1 MPVDVSSYQQEP
13 TSPFDT
19 LGKLTS
25 IQSQA
30 NQNKLFQQEYNSKL
44 GLSQIYKDAVDP
56 STGQFDPA
64 KIPGLINGPNGANI
78 TLGLPQAIQNS
89 QEARQRQLGIGSSE
103 VDLNQKHRQLTGTIL
118 SDLLNSPEITDDA
131 VERHL
136 IEANTSGALSTPD
149 MVKLYGMIPR
159 TPDGRIDQQKTQD
172 VLRHMQLQLMDPQA
186 RLTATN
192 PAPVMQDMGNQI
204 GMFRNPQIG
213 APSMVGTIAK
223 GLPPNTP
230 VFNAQTNQMGY
241 LGTGGGGGG
250 MGGGGAGA
258 GRGGFIPSGAPLGS
272 GAAADVD
279 ATASANQGVSLQ
291 QMADQVPARKALLG
305 NLEGALDRFTSGPGQ
320 NWKQVAATF
329 ANANSPFGQLFDAK
343 AIASQEEFNKQST
356 QLAQSQ
362 FQSLG
367 GTGTDAKLD
376 SAMHT
381 SPNDALSKLG
391 NKGIIAM
398 LKGNEDAINVK
409 NQSWQAYKQDHGAQS
424 YGQFSTQFNKS
435 YDPRVFQSQYLTVDD
450 RKKMLS
456 GMSKAEQKGF
466 LNSYRT
472 AINNGWV
479 KLPGAQ

>member
-1 MPVDVSSYQQEP
+1 MPVDVSSYDQKP

-56 STGQFDPA
+56 ATGQFDPS

-89 QEARQRQLGIGSSE
+89 QEAQSRNIGIESSKIKLAQQHIDAINNYMAPLLASPNPSSND
-103 VDLNQKHRQLTGTIL
+103 VVATISHAMQSGL
-118 SDLLNSPEITDDA
+118 VTQPEA
-131 VERHL
+131 VQFY
-136 IEANTSGALSTPD
+136 STLP
-149 MVKLYGMIPR
+149 KG
-159 TPDGRIDQQKTQD
+159 PDGKIDESQIRPWLQHNQ
-172 VLRHMQLQLMDPQA
+172 MQLMSAQE
-186 RLTATN
+186 RLNAIS
-192 PAPVMQDMGNQI
+192 PAPTAIDSGNQI
-204 GMFRNPQIG
+204 NLVRTPQLG
-213 APSMVGTIAK
+213 SPSMAGVVQK

-230 VFNAQTNQMGY
+230 VFNQQTNQPGY
-241 LGTGGGGGG
+241 LGS
-250 MGGGGAGA
+250 GGGAGA
-258 GRGGFIPSGAPLGS
+258 GPGGFIASGPALGAES
-272 GAAADVD
+272 AANTD
-279 ATASANQGVSLQ
+279 ATASAGQGVSLQ

-305 NLEGALDRFTSGPGQ
+305 NLEGALDKFTSGPGQ

-343 AIASQEEFNKQST
+343 AIASQEEFNKQAT

-409 NQSWQAYKQDHGAQS
+409 NQAWQAYKQDHGAQS
-424 YGQFSTQFNKS
+424 YPQFATQFNKS

-450 RKKMLS
+450 RKKMIS
-456 GMSKAEQKGF
+456 GMTKAEQKTF

-472 AINNGWV
+472 AISNGWV